1 MFTTSQRLVD
11 NNIADDG
18 NSEDTVPRPSTEKD
32 TTGDDI
38 STVDQGRG
46 GSKSSTTSRSLE
58 NASVLPS
65 VDVSP
70 PYTQIS
76 TTSPTENQLDITEKP
91 SNDVKEPN
99 KSSDNSNEEI
109 SKMISNSVINHLDKK
124 NVEPPADVTV
134 EIESNSD
141 ITKPN
146 INVDGINEV
155 NVSVQIP
162 NDSDESTEEI
172 KRTKI
177 SLPKVP
183 DTNKID
189 VNQLDLAVK
198 ELLDNFDTQKVSVGN
213 ADISEM
219 ITNSVIDH
227 LDKNNLKQ
235 PDDITLLIKPNSNTS
250 KPTINVD
257 GVDEIE
263 ITVKIPGQN
272 ESKDETK
279 KTISVPKVPGTNN
292 IDVQKLDSAVKEVL
306 EDFGLQEVSTSNED
320 ISETISK
327 SVMDHLD
334 KNDLKTPND
343 LTVVI
348 NSNSDISKPK
358 IKVDGIDEIEV
369 DVQIPDENESNVETI
384 RKISVPK
391 APGSDRIDVE
401 KLDSAVKEVLEDFDS
416 SKENED
422 TSEMISKSVMD
433 HLDKND
439 LKTPNDLTVV
449 VNSNSDI
456 SKPKIMVDGI
466 DEIEVDVQIPDENE
480 TVKETRRKIPVLK
493 VPGTDTI
500 DIQQFNLAVRKVL
513 DSSRKSET
521 PDLSSKTFENE
532 SEIEVIN
539 TISQDITN
547 AVIAYVN
554 DGEKDIPEN
563 LIVDVVSEDNMMQFG
578 SIQLEQTK
586 EKEDTLKAK
595 IKLNLDLE
603 FTVPVPTLQKEENT
617 IDKQE
622 LVSKLSEA
630 FDKVVTDDSVN
641 AMGKTPHLSWF
652 FDYSTDSNATT
663 INSISVDGATTL
675 EMSED
680 PNKTSTPTESTIS
693 NELES
698 VITTTKRTISVDG
711 VTTLEM
717 SEDPNKTSIPTES
730 TISNELESVISTTK
744 RTKVSSSTKDISEMI
759 ATSVMDHLDKNDL
772 KHPDDITV
780 VIEANSSI
788 LEPKIKVDGIDEIK
802 VDIQIPND
810 NDKSLEKVERKIMVS
825 KVPGTDTI
833 DIQQLNAALKK
844 ILDDWSQFQLGSLST
859 VNVPS
864 SEGGQSTSSNFNRDK
879 SVNVTT
885 LSTSGS
891 SITTEST
898 TLPIEGDGPTR
909 IPDMESTVSLTE
921 STTIPNKIDG
931 PTQLSN
937 EEISPSTTTFSSLPS
952 RPTQLPSEEEVITSS
967 TASSQLPSIIGGPTQ
982 LPDEE
987 IRPSTLPPKTSGPNQ
1002 LPSKLNSL
1010 STTELTTSQQTTTD
1024 AITTTESSFF
1034 GAGVLDRVRDL
1045 AIALIAGLIAQSVG
1059 FPFSPSP
1066 AKKDDK
1072 EGVFVNVPT
1081 RPPLVN
1087 AKDPYIRKQV
1097 IGGEGAFDGNI
1108 FSLSIPVKPNEVD
1121 DLKNDEVRENL
1132 STVVKEAFESID
1144 PVDNIQVKEVDG
1156 KLIINAPYA
1165 GRSQLVTTAR
1175 TTTDTRP
1182 KEPRFNDPIENEGS
1196 FIPIQATKRPP
1207 SEAEIST
1214 SPKVNIRPATNLP
1227 SNVGRDQPE
1236 SVDPRTNPIDPNLQ
1250 EDTTTRPIVS
1260 TSRRTAK
1267 PQVTTSKTIISPAT
1281 NLPSSEV
1288 RDQPESIDPRTN
1300 RPFDPNYN
1308 LQGIEIQR
1316 PTTEKPILPE
1326 YVDNNGIYVVPPTI
1340 YSPGGEGEGGG
1351 FNTRP
1356 DIEDPDVYLRP
1367 VDPRLRGFGEP
1378 SVNIVEARVEELANT
1393 TRGSTIGVA
1402 TISSITVGI
1411 IALLGFGLIIFMAL
1425 ARRRRRKYD
1434 ATAASSA
1441 NLTPTQSRTTFSGT
1455 PVMADTPSVS
1465 GGAWDDPLNTT
1476 GSSSIDPVV
1485 AIDGHQ
1491 TIISSYNEFM
1501 SIPNDAR
1508 NNIMHSLPS
1517 PQSSLEGGQHAPL
1530 STSTPPLPGGPQNPG
1545 NNNASNSGHGPHTG
1559 QGGIPRTRDLIETS
1573 PFLFAPNLA
1582 GGNNLLHYH
1591 P

>member
-109 SKMISNSVINHLDKK
+109 SKMISNSVINHLDKN

-358 IKVDGIDEIEV
+358 
-369 DVQIPDENESNVETI
+369 
-384 RKISVPK
+384 
-391 APGSDRIDVE
+391 
-401 KLDSAVKEVLEDFDS
+401 VK
-416 SKENED
+416 
-422 TSEMISKSVMD
+422 
-433 HLDKND
+433 
-439 LKTPNDLTVV
+439 
-449 VNSNSDI
+449 
-456 SKPKIMVDGI
+456 VDGI

-680 PNKTSTPTESTIS
+680 PNKTS
-693 NELES
+693 
-698 VITTTKRTISVDG
+698 
-711 VTTLEM
+711 
-717 SEDPNKTSIPTES
+717 IPTES

-744 RTKVSSSTKDISEMI
+744 RTKVSSSSKDISEMI

-780 VIEANSSI
+780 VIEANSNI

-810 NDKSLEKVERKIMVS
+810 NDKSLEKVERKIIVS

-859 VNVPS
+859 VNAPS

-898 TLPIEGDGPTR
+898 TLPIEGGGPTR

-921 STTIPNKIDG
+921 STTIPNRIDG
-931 PTQLSN
+931 PTEISN

-1002 LPSKLNSL
+1002 LPSKVNSL

-1045 AIALIAGLIAQSVG
+1045 AIALVAGLIAQSVG

-1121 DLKNDEVRENL
+1121 DLKNDEVRESL

-1214 SPKVNIRPATNLP
+1214 SPKVIIRPATNLP
-1227 SNVGRDQPE
+1227 SNVVRDQPE

-1267 PQVTTSKTIISPAT
+1267 PQVTTSKTIIRPAT

-1351 FNTRP
+1351 FNARP

>member
-1 MFTTSQRLVD
+1 MH
-11 NNIADDG
+11 G
-18 NSEDTVPRPSTEKD
+18 
-32 TTGDDI
+32 
-38 STVDQGRG
+38 
-46 GSKSSTTSRSLE
+46 
-58 NASVLPS
+58 
-65 VDVSP
+65 P
-70 PYTQIS
+70 P
-76 TTSPTENQLDITEKP
+76 
-91 SNDVKEPN
+91 
-99 KSSDNSNEEI
+99 
-109 SKMISNSVINHLDKK
+109 
-124 NVEPPADVTV
+124 
-134 EIESNSD
+134 
-141 ITKPN
+141 
-146 INVDGINEV
+146 G
-155 NVSVQIP
+155 
-162 NDSDESTEEI
+162 
-172 KRTKI
+172 
-177 SLPKVP
+177 
-183 DTNKID
+183 
-189 VNQLDLAVK
+189 
-198 ELLDNFDTQKVSVGN
+198 
-213 ADISEM
+213 
-219 ITNSVIDH
+219 
-227 LDKNNLKQ
+227 
-235 PDDITLLIKPNSNTS
+235 
-250 KPTINVD
+250 
-257 GVDEIE
+257 
-263 ITVKIPGQN
+263 
-272 ESKDETK
+272 
-279 KTISVPKVPGTNN
+279 
-292 IDVQKLDSAVKEVL
+292 
-306 EDFGLQEVSTSNED
+306 
-320 ISETISK
+320 
-327 SVMDHLD
+327 
-334 KNDLKTPND
+334 
-343 LTVVI
+343 
-348 NSNSDISKPK
+348 
-358 IKVDGIDEIEV
+358 
-369 DVQIPDENESNVETI
+369 
-384 RKISVPK
+384 
-391 APGSDRIDVE
+391 
-401 KLDSAVKEVLEDFDS
+401 
-416 SKENED
+416 
-422 TSEMISKSVMD
+422 
-433 HLDKND
+433 
-439 LKTPNDLTVV
+439 
-449 VNSNSDI
+449 
-456 SKPKIMVDGI
+456 
-466 DEIEVDVQIPDENE
+466 
-480 TVKETRRKIPVLK
+480 
-493 VPGTDTI
+493 
-500 DIQQFNLAVRKVL
+500 
-513 DSSRKSET
+513 
-521 PDLSSKTFENE
+521 
-532 SEIEVIN
+532 
-539 TISQDITN
+539 
-547 AVIAYVN
+547 
-554 DGEKDIPEN
+554 
-563 LIVDVVSEDNMMQFG
+563 
-578 SIQLEQTK
+578 
-586 EKEDTLKAK
+586 
-595 IKLNLDLE
+595 
-603 FTVPVPTLQKEENT
+603 
-617 IDKQE
+617 
-622 LVSKLSEA
+622 
-630 FDKVVTDDSVN
+630 
-641 AMGKTPHLSWF
+641 
-652 FDYSTDSNATT
+652 
-663 INSISVDGATTL
+663 
-675 EMSED
+675 
-680 PNKTSTPTESTIS
+680 
-693 NELES
+693 
-698 VITTTKRTISVDG
+698 
-711 VTTLEM
+711 
-717 SEDPNKTSIPTES
+717 
-730 TISNELESVISTTK
+730 
-744 RTKVSSSTKDISEMI
+744 
-759 ATSVMDHLDKNDL
+759 KNDL
-772 KHPDDITV
+772 KHPDNITV
-780 VIEANSSI
+780 VIEANSNI

-810 NDKSLEKVERKIMVS
+810 NDKSLEKVERNISVP

-844 ILDDWSQFQLGSLST
+844 VIDDWSQLQLGSLST
-859 VNVPS
+859 VTVPS

-898 TLPIEGDGPTR
+898 TLPIKGGGPTG

-921 STTIPNKIDG
+921 STTMPNRIGG
-931 PTQLSN
+931 PTQLPN
-937 EEISPSTTTFSSLPS
+937 EEISPST
-952 RPTQLPSEEEVITSS
+952 S
-967 TASSQLPSIIGGPTQ
+967 TSSQLPSIIGGPTQ

-987 IRPSTLPPKTSGPNQ
+987 IRPSTLPPKTNGPTQ
-1002 LPSKLNSL
+1002 LPSKVNSL
-1010 STTELTTSQQTTTD
+1010 STTESTTSQQTTTD

-1045 AIALIAGLIAQSVG
+1045 AIALVAGLIAQSVG

-1081 RPPLVN
+1081 RPPPVN

-1165 GRSQLVTTAR
+1165 GRSQLVTTVR

-1214 SPKVNIRPATNLP
+1214 SPKANIRPVTDFPPNE
-1227 SNVGRDQPE
+1227 VRDKPE

-1260 TSRRTAK
+1260 TSRRTTK
-1267 PQVTTSKTIISPAT
+1267 PQVTTSRTIIRPPT
-1281 NLPSSEV
+1281 NLPPSEV

-1308 LQGIEIQR
+1308 LQDLGIKR

-1351 FNTRP
+1351 FNARP

-1530 STSTPPLPGGPQNPG
+1530 STSTPPLSGGPQNPG
-1545 NNNASNSGHGPHTG
+1545 NNNASSSGHGPHTG

>member
-1 MFTTSQRLVD
+1 M
-11 NNIADDG
+11 
-18 NSEDTVPRPSTEKD
+18 
-32 TTGDDI
+32 
-38 STVDQGRG
+38 
-46 GSKSSTTSRSLE
+46 
-58 NASVLPS
+58 
-65 VDVSP
+65 
-70 PYTQIS
+70 
-76 TTSPTENQLDITEKP
+76 
-91 SNDVKEPN
+91 
-99 KSSDNSNEEI
+99 
-109 SKMISNSVINHLDKK
+109 
-124 NVEPPADVTV
+124 
-134 EIESNSD
+134 
-141 ITKPN
+141 
-146 INVDGINEV
+146 
-155 NVSVQIP
+155 
-162 NDSDESTEEI
+162 
-172 KRTKI
+172 
-177 SLPKVP
+177 
-183 DTNKID
+183 
-189 VNQLDLAVK
+189 
-198 ELLDNFDTQKVSVGN
+198 
-213 ADISEM
+213 
-219 ITNSVIDH
+219 
-227 LDKNNLKQ
+227 
-235 PDDITLLIKPNSNTS
+235 
-250 KPTINVD
+250 
-257 GVDEIE
+257 
-263 ITVKIPGQN
+263 
-272 ESKDETK
+272 
-279 KTISVPKVPGTNN
+279 
-292 IDVQKLDSAVKEVL
+292 
-306 EDFGLQEVSTSNED
+306 
-320 ISETISK
+320 ISK
-327 SVMDHLD
+327 SVKDHLN
-334 KNDLKTPND
+334 KNSLKTTND
-343 LTVVI
+343 FMVVI
-348 NSNSDISKPK
+348 ETNSEILKPI

-369 DVQIPDENESNVETI
+369 DVQIPDENESKEGI
-384 RKISVPK
+384 KRKIFIPK
-391 APGSDRIDVE
+391 VHGRDEIDVE
-401 KLDSAVKEVLEDFDS
+401 KLDSAIKEVLDQFDS
-416 SKENED
+416 PEVFPNNED
-422 TSEMISKSVMD
+422 ISEMITKSVMD
-433 HLDKND
+433 YLDKNE
-439 LKTPNDLTVV
+439 LKEADDVTLVIKP
-449 VNSNSDI
+449 NSNI
-456 SKPKIMVDGI
+456 LEPKIKIDGNE
-466 DEIEVDVQIPDENE
+466 EIKVGVLLPDNENQ
-480 TVKETRRKIPVLK
+480 TVKETKRKIFAKK
-493 VPGTDTI
+493 VHGTDTI
-500 DIQQFNLAVRKVL
+500 DVQLFNSAVRDVL

-521 PDLSSKTFENE
+521 LDLSSKTFENE
-532 SEIEVIN
+532 SQIEVIN

-586 EKEDTLKAK
+586 EKDTLKAK

-603 FTVPVPTLQKEENT
+603 FTVPVPTLQNEENT

-630 FDKVVTDDSVN
+630 FDTVVTDDSVN

-652 FDYSTDSNATT
+652 FDTSTDSNTTT
-663 INSISVDGATTL
+663 INSISVDGVTTL

-698 VITTTKRTISVDG
+698 VI
-711 VTTLEM
+711 
-717 SEDPNKTSIPTES
+717 
-730 TISNELESVISTTK
+730 STTK
-744 RTKVSSSTKDISEMI
+744 RTKVSSSSKDISEMI

-780 VIEANSSI
+780 VIEANSNI

-810 NDKSLEKVERKIMVS
+810 NDKSLEKVERKIIVS

-844 ILDDWSQFQLGSLST
+844 ILDDWSQLQLGSLST

-864 SEGGQSTSSNFNRDK
+864 SEVGQSTSSNFNRDK

-898 TLPIEGDGPTR
+898 TLPIEGGGPTRIPDMESTVSGSSITTESTTLPIEGGGPTR

-921 STTIPNKIDG
+921 STTIPNRIDG
-931 PTQLSN
+931 PTQISN
-937 EEISPSTTTFSSLPS
+937 DEISPSTTTFSSLPS

-1002 LPSKLNSL
+1002 LPSKVNSL

-1024 AITTTESSFF
+1024 ATTTTESSFF

-1045 AIALIAGLIAQSVG
+1045 AIALVAGLIAQSVG

-1087 AKDPYIRKQV
+1087 AKDPFIRKQV
-1097 IGGEGAFDGNI
+1097 IGGEGAFDGNL

-1121 DLKNDEVRENL
+1121 DLKNDEVRESL

-1227 SNVGRDQPE
+1227 SNVVRDQPE

-1250 EDTTTRPIVS
+1250 EDTSTRPIVL
-1260 TSRRTAK
+1260 TSRRTTK
-1267 PQVTTSKTIISPAT
+1267 PQVTTSKTIIRPAT

-1351 FNTRP
+1351 FNARP